1 MTILRKTLPAVAAGL
16 LALAAVPAHADVTL
30 FSSPDLMPSFSG
42 SAGSVDAIFSAPAAG
57 DGSLRFQLGGYES
70 LDGVNCCTDV
80 FRLSV
85 NGSMVFEGSFNMG
98 GGGVN
103 TVWTSPAGASV
114 LVTTFGASDD
124 PHNSTQ
130 VTWAGGIADIS
141 IPIALQAGSNTLTFA
156 YSGGLQG
163 LGDEGWKVNAVAV
176 TTPVPEPETYAMMLA
191 GLGLMGSVAR
201 RRKA

>member
-1 MTILRKTLPAVAAGL
+1 MTRIRKNLPLVAAGL
-16 LALAAVPAHADVTL
+16 LALCAVPAHADVTL

-42 SAGSVDAIFSAPAAG
+42 SAGSVDAVFSSPAAG
-57 DGSLRFQLGGYES
+57 SGNLSFQLGGYAS

-80 FRLSV
+80 FSLSV
-85 NGSMVFEGSFNMG
+85 NGSVVFEGSFNMG

-103 TVWTSPAGASV
+103 TVWTSPVGASV

-130 VTWAGGIADIS
+130 VTWAGGITDIS
-141 IPIALQAGSNTLTFA
+141 LPIALHAGSNTVTFA
-156 YSGGLQG
+156 YGGGLQG

-176 TTPVPEPETYAMMLA
+176 TAPVPEPETYAMMLA
-191 GLGLMGSVAR
+191 GLGMLGAVAR